1 MRPLDESLRSPVPAA
16 TGKAGSRQGGREE
29 IGEAPRAFQDVIADT
44 GRQKAQG
51 QGPAI
56 SDANQPIDNSS
67 ANGLQGRLG
76 DDTATGGR
84 DRRSSIGRNGM
95 EGTWD
100 ASSLQDLG
108 NGVAEDAIAAGKDRL
123 SDSLSVREHALKRLR
138 RVGLAG
144 KEHAPSRS
152 DPAAGSEQHADA
164 QAQKADADARGKVR
178 AGGGV
183 PDAVRTD
190 AGQEDPSG
198 PADPAKGTVDDL
210 LTLLGAAA
218 AVTAGLQQPKD
229 EADRSSG
236 DRTVPG
242 NAVGIEGG
250 EAVADIVPDESLH
263 AEKDASDSDQLFRF
277 ARADGKGQAMSMTIS
292 ADGEKAV
299 VDTGKPA
306 AASKAENVTVLE
318 ARRYLGLAMNANA
331 ASVTSAIAGDSE
343 WAQLIQSGATL
354 GQPEASGQ
362 VGKTLNTLKIQLH
375 PIDLGTVTA
384 TLRLKDDELQVDL
397 KVESGEAFRQLRD
410 DQGEMVKA
418 LRAQGF
424 AVDQV
429 NIVFN
434 AGGDASGGGSQQQ
447 QAQTAPGQQG
457 REHAGEGSG
466 QGRQRQNDAQASTAG
481 RWAGNDGLDGAPVD
495 AERPRAG
502 YVYM

>member
-1 MRPLDESLRSPVPAA
+1 MKPLDESLRSPIPAA

-56 SDANQPIDNSS
+56 SDANRPIDNSS
-67 ANGLQGRLG
+67 ANGLQGLLG

-84 DRRSSIGRNGM
+84 DRRGSIGRNGM

-100 ASSLQDLG
+100 AASLQDLG
-108 NGVAEDAIAAGKDRL
+108 NSVAEDAIAADKDRS

-138 RVGLAG
+138 RVGLG
-144 KEHAPSRS
+144 KEHAPVRS

-164 QAQKADADARGKVR
+164 LPQKADAVARGQVR
-178 AGGGV
+178 AAGGV
-183 PDAVRTD
+183 PDEVRTE

-198 PADPAKGTVDDL
+198 PADPKGTVDDL

-218 AVTAGLQQPKD
+218 AVTAALQQPED

-236 DRTVPG
+236 GRPVPG

-250 EAVADIVPDESLH
+250 EAVTDIVPDESLH
-263 AEKDASDSDQLFRF
+263 AEKDASESDQLFRF

-331 ASVTSAIAGDSE
+331 ASVTSAIAGDSD
-343 WAQLIQSGATL
+343 WAQLMHSSATL
-354 GQPEASGQ
+354 GQPEASAQ

-434 AGGDASGGGSQQQ
+434 AGGDASGGGGQQQ
-447 QAQTAPGQQG
+447 QAQTGPDQQG

-466 QGRQRQNDAQASTAG
+466 QGRQRQNDAQGSAAG

-495 AERPRAG
+495 AEHPRAG